1 MKHKD
6 KFNEISFMTGKN
18 KTALSHLGEWSV
30 VDFDKMKDN
39 KGKVYYAKKLKD
51 LLCYR
56 EKIKR
61 PLFTRIGNFD
71 VCYYLPVILY
81 NPKTMQSIMTLAVA
95 DTGAD
100 SSSFSS
106 EIAEAIGI
114 DWKKGKKVKGFES
127 ERLIP
132 FYAYRVKILMSIL
145 NDKNIY
151 EEKIDFTEK
160 KHAVNIV
167 GYIGFFNH
175 YEVVFHP
182 KYRMKYKFINK

>member
-1 MKHKD
+1 
-6 KFNEISFMTGKN
+6 MTGKS
-18 KTALSHLGEWSV
+18 KSALRHLGEWAV
-30 VDFDKMKDN
+30 VDFNKMKSN
-39 KGKVYYAKKLKD
+39 NVKVYYAKKLKN

-71 VCYYLPVILY
+71 ACYYLPVILY

-100 SSSFSS
+100 TSSFSN

-114 DWKKGKKVKGFES
+114 DWKKGKRVKGFES

-145 NDKNIY
+145 NNKNIY
-151 EEKIDFTEK
+151 EEKVHFTAEK
-160 KHAVNIV
+160 HSVNIV
-167 GYIGFFNH
+167 GYFGFFNH
-175 YEVVFHP
+175 YEVIFNP
-182 KYRMKYKFINK
+182 KYRMKYKFIN